1 MPRPILASISASAL
15 AHNLAL
21 AMKEAAPA
29 KTWAVLK
36 ANAYGHGL
44 LRAAKAL
51 AAADGFALLD
61 LVDALRLRS
70 AGIDRPLLM
79 LEGFFA
85 PQDIPH
91 FVKYRLTP
99 VVHCLEQVEMLRAAA
114 DAGQLQEG
122 LDLYLKVN
130 SGMNRLGFTTDGV
143 AGAWTALKAVPGVRG
158 ITLMTHFA
166 DADGESGIDGQLQW
180 FHALTHGLQ
189 APRSFANSAALLRF
203 PEKARA
209 DWVRPGIMLYG
220 CSPFTFRTAAE
231 IGLRPAMTLTTQVIA
246 VQPLEPGERVGYGFT
261 YQAAQAMRIGVIACG
276 YGDGYPRHAP
286 SGTPVLVCGRRT
298 QTVGRISMDLICVDL
313 TDIPEAG
320 VGAPVVL
327 WGEGLSA
334 DQVAVSAG
342 TVSYELLCAL
352 APRVPVA
359 DVP

>member
-21 AMKEAAPA
+21 ARKEAAPA
-29 KTWAVLK
+29 RTWAVLK

-44 LRAAKAL
+44 LRAAKAF
-51 AAADGFALLD
+51 AEADGFALLD
-61 LVDALRLRS
+61 LVDALKLRS
-70 AGIDRPLLM
+70 AGVDKPLLM

-91 FVKYRLTP
+91 FMKYRLTP
-99 VVHCLEQVEMLRAAA
+99 VVHCFEQVEMLRAAA
-114 DAGQLQEG
+114 AAGQLQEG

-130 SGMNRLGFTTDGV
+130 SGMNRLGFMTDGV
-143 AGAWTALKAVPGVRG
+143 AGAWTALKAVPGVRD

-180 FHALTHGLQ
+180 FHALTHGLH
-189 APRSFANSAALLRF
+189 APKSYANSAALLRF

-231 IGLRPAMTLTTQVIA
+231 IGLRPAMTLSTQVIA
-246 VQPLEPGERVGYGFT
+246 VQQLEPGERVGYGFT
-261 YQAAQAMRIGVIACG
+261 YQAAKEMRIGVIACG

-286 SGTPVLVCGRRT
+286 SGTPVLVAGRRT
-298 QTVGRISMDLICVDL
+298 QTVGRVSMDLICVDI

-320 VGAPVVL
+320 VGAPAVL

-352 APRVPVA
+352 AARVPVA
-359 DVP
+359 EVP